1 MKMYADEELNHA
13 KVNVIDPEK
22 ENYEPTLT
30 IDDIVRYKS

>member
-22 ENYEPTLT
+22 ENYEPPLT
-30 IDDIVRYKS
+30 IDEIARYKS